1 MSVKIITGNIG
12 SGKTEYCIDE
22 IEKIQLADKSRKCVM
37 LVPSH
42 YSHETEKTIIDK
54 FGGTGLNNIEVTSF
68 EKLARNL
75 LSGAQ
80 KHLSAPGKQSLICR
94 AAELC
99 IRELENRLGDFDIKL
114 IRAVKRP
121 GFLDVAESL
130 ISELHRYS
138 VTVNELR
145 EQANNTENSTLEQ
158 KLEITAMLCENYDGL
173 LSETEYIDSDEDL
186 SRLAN
191 VIGNY
196 FNGNTSIWIDKFDEF
211 LPQQFE
217 VVTALIDSGADITVT
232 FNVCDNEED
241 TYYGTLNAI
250 NNITEYSGAKLIHLP
265 GGFSHITDAPDLK
278 FLFSTWFDRS
288 RYTDTVSNAEIFEA
302 RDSYTEIEHIACRIL
317 DFVRDDK
324 YRFRDISVICG
335 NPESYGH
342 IIEAVF
348 DEYDIPYYNDERFSI
363 SEHPIAMQLLA
374 LFDIIENNWDY
385 SSMFEYLRA
394 GFVYTKTV
402 QENGKIKYRRIP
414 SDSLD
419 ILENYVIKYGIR
431 GKNIWCRS
439 WVKGRKKFI
448 EEALGKD
455 AQIDDNTKK
464 ADALREI
471 IVQPIVE
478 YYEDIKTAETV
489 KDYCCAVYR
498 FLENINL
505 YQGLKAEL
513 LSMAMNK
520 ATADAQR
527 FGQIWN
533 LVLDVLD
540 QLNTALG
547 TQKVSS
553 EEFTAYLRAA
563 MTKCMIRTV
572 PSGVDRVFIGSV
584 EKNSTNS
591 MKIIFM
597 AGAVSGTFPSETALE
612 GFLSNADREYLADK
626 NIQLAPT
633 TSKKSAKLYNSV
645 YRTLSAVSD
654 KLCISYPVQTP
665 DGKPCRPS
673 QTVID
678 IRSKLSRIKTYDDI
692 LISPE
697 EEKQM
702 YISSPKAT
710 LHKMLIHPKE
720 HPLWSHVND
729 WFYEHKEWK
738 NGLFKIKNAK
748 NKYRF
753 RRVELNAKY
762 AGKLFEGQTTYSAT
776 RLNTYALC
784 PFRHYVKYGLRAGTQ
799 EEWTLNAADAG
810 TYAHEI
816 IRTLCEKVDNDSAL
830 DWSTIDDDT
839 LAQLTQ
845 EITADTIKRVSQTDI
860 TGKERAAHIFSRM
873 SKTVETAVKTVRKSI
888 ACGEFRPYAYEK
900 EISVPLTDNIK
911 VFGIIDRLD
920 VCSHDGVNEYRII
933 DYKTG
938 REEFKVS
945 EIYNGFDMQPVIY
958 ALVMRMLDKNAVI
971 SGMYYSKVRDDYA
984 KLSTSNKAE
993 KIEKDLKK
1001 NTELNG
1007 ATFLDKDKEGNLTFE
1022 SMDRIESGLSREEDP
1037 LFFIPKRGGG
1047 YGMNVRSRKA
1057 GEALMGTVLD
1067 KIIETDNK
1075 IRCGSIDIAPLERSN
1090 NSACTYCDF
1099 SPVCKF
1105 DESLSEPRKIAESDS
1120 EVWKMMEGDE

>member
-22 IEKIQLADKSRKCVM
+22 IQKIRTADRTAKCIM

-42 YSHETEKTIIDK
+42 YSHETEKTIVDK
-54 FGGTGLNNIEVTSF
+54 FGGTGLNKIEVTSF
-68 EKLARNL
+68 EKLARNI
-75 LSGAQ
+75 LSGTQ
-80 KHLSAPGKQSLICR
+80 KRLSSSGKQALICR
-94 AAELC
+94 AVKLC
-99 IRELENRLGDFDIKL
+99 ICELEEHLGDFDIKL

-121 GFLDVAESL
+121 GFLDIAESL

-138 VTVNELR
+138 VSVNELNS
-145 EQANNTENSTLEQ
+145 QAESTENSTLRQ
-158 KLEITAMLCENYDGL
+158 KLKITAMLCDNYDRL
-173 LSETEYIDSDEDL
+173 LADTEYVDSDEDL
-186 SRLAN
+186 SKLAK

-196 FNGNTSIWIDKFDEF
+196 YDTDTHIWIDKFDEF

-217 VVTALIDSGADITVT
+217 VLTSILDSGANITIT
-232 FNVCDNEED
+232 FNVCDNDED
-241 TYYGTLNAI
+241 TYYGTLAAI
-250 NNITEYSGAKLIHLP
+250 NRIREYSGADIVRLE
-265 GGFSHITDAPDLK
+265 GGFKHISDAPDLK
-278 FLFSTWFDRS
+278 FLFSSWFDRS
-288 RYTDTVSNAEIFEA
+288 RYNGEIRNAEIFEA

-317 DFVRDDK
+317 DLVREDK
-324 YRFRDISVICG
+324 YRFRDITVICG
-335 NPESYGH
+335 NPENYGH

-394 GFVYTKTV
+394 GFVYLKTTA
-402 QENGKIKYRRIP
+402 QNGKTKYRRLP
-414 SDSLD
+414 SDDLD

-439 WVKGRKKFI
+439 WVEGRKKFI
-448 EEALGKD
+448 EEALGKE
-455 AQIDDNTKK
+455 APIDDNTKK
-464 ADALREI
+464 ADILREAI
-471 IVQPIVE
+471 ITPIE
-478 YYEDIKTAETV
+478 AYYEDVKTAKTV
-489 KDYCCAVYR
+489 NDYCCAVYR

-533 LVLDVLD
+533 LILDVLD

-547 TQKVSS
+547 TQEISS
-553 EEFTAYLRAA
+553 EEFADYLRAA

-584 EKNSTNS
+584 EKNSTS
-591 MKIIFM
+591 GMKIIFM
-597 AGAVSGTFPSETALE
+597 AGAVSGTFPSETAIE
-612 GFLSNADREYLADK
+612 GFLSNADREYLAD
-626 NIQLAPT
+626 NNLQLAPT
-633 TSKKSAKLYNSV
+633 TTKKSAKLYNSV

-654 KLCISYPVQTP
+654 RLCISYPVQTP
-665 DGKPCRPS
+665 DGKPCRPA

-678 IRSKLSRIKTYDDI
+678 IRSKLNGIKIYDDI
-692 LISPE
+692 LISPDD
-697 EEKQM
+697 EKQL
-702 YISSPKAT
+702 YVSSPKAT
-710 LHKMLIHPKE
+710 MHKMLIHPKE
-720 HPLWSHVND
+720 HPLWSHVSN
-729 WFYEHKEWK
+729 WFNEHKEWRS
-738 NGLFKIKNAK
+738 GLFKINNSK
-748 NKYRF
+748 NKYSYRQIK
-753 RRVELNAKY
+753 LNEKY
-762 AGKLFEGQTTYSAT
+762 SGKLFGGQTTYSAT

-784 PFRHYVKYGLRAGTQ
+784 PFRHYIKYGLRADTRDS
-799 EEWTLNAADAG
+799 WNLNAADTG

-816 IRTLCEKVDNDSAL
+816 IRTLCEKIDTDKAL
-830 DWSTIDDDT
+830 DWKTINDDT
-839 LAQLTQ
+839 LIQLTQ
-845 EITADTIKRVSQTDI
+845 EITANTIKRVSETDI
-860 TGKERAAHIFSRM
+860 AGKERAAHIFGRM
-873 SKTVETAVKTVRKSI
+873 GKTVENAVKTVRKSI
-888 ACGEFRPYAYEK
+888 ACGEFKPYAYEK

-920 VCSHDGVNEYRII
+920 VCRHDGVNEYRII

-938 REEFKVS
+938 KEEFKVS

-958 ALVMRMLDKNAVI
+958 ALVMRMLDKDAVI
-971 SGMYYSKVRDDYA
+971 SGMYYSKVRNDYA
-984 KLSTSNKAE
+984 KLNTSNKLE

-1007 ATFLDKDKEGNLTFE
+1007 ATFLDTDREGNHTFE
-1022 SMDRIESGLSREEDP
+1022 SMDRVESGLSRSEDP

-1047 YGMNVRSRKA
+1047 YGLNIRSRKA
-1057 GEALMGTVLD
+1057 VEALMGTVLD

-1075 IRCGSIDIAPLERSN
+1075 IRGGSIEIAPLERNN

-1099 SPVCKF
+1099 SAVCKF
-1105 DESLSEPRKIAESDS
+1105 DESLCETRKITETDS
-1120 EVWKMMEGDE
+1120 EVWKMMEEDK